1 MFMIKQTIVLT
12 GFMGSGK
19 TTVGRMFAARTG
31 RVFVDTDELIAL
43 RAGRSIADI
52 FATDGEPAFRQME
65 RDTAAELSG
74 REHLVLATGGGL
86 LLDPDNVAALAK
98 NGRIFCLT
106 ADPAEIM
113 RRVGQTG
120 VERPLLAGPDPAGQ
134 VQRIL
139 AQRQATYARFTQIE
153 TDERPPDAVVAAIL
167 AALHEESPLAAP
179 IGPEPLTVTHPAGAY
194 SVWVG
199 AGFLRRW
206 REIAGVAGPV
216 VVVTDENVGS
226 LFARRLGEMAALITL
241 PAGEQHK
248 TLATVQSIYDQLL
261 TAGIDRT
268 GAILA
273 LGGGVVG
280 DTAGFAAAT
289 FMRGIP
295 VVQCPTSLLAMVDAS
310 VGGKT
315 GVDLP
320 QGKNLVGAFKQPQAV
335 LADLTTLRTLP
346 PAEFAAGLAEVVKHG
361 LLAAPHILTR
371 LENEDWAGHEATAPG
386 RVDSLWNLVCEAIKV
401 KRDFVQVD
409 PFEGGRRALL
419 NLGHTFA
426 HAIEQ
431 VSGYQVGHGQA
442 VAMGL
447 VAAARLSA
455 HLGHA
460 SPGLQTRIEK
470 ILGCCY
476 LPARIP
482 AAYAAEDIYAAMF
495 TDKKKTSGRLRF
507 ILIRDIG
514 DCFIASDV
522 PAEMVI
528 KAIQHLQE

>member
-1 MFMIKQTIVLT
+1 MMEQTLLLT

-19 TTVGRMFAARTG
+19 TTVGRLLAARTG

-52 FATDGEPAFRQME
+52 FATDGEPAFRRME
-65 RDTAAELSG
+65 REVAAELAG
-74 REHLVLATGGGL
+74 RERLVIATGGGL
-86 LLDPDNVAALAK
+86 LLDPANVATLSK
-98 NGRIFCLT
+98 NTPIFCLT
-106 ADPAEIM
+106 ADPAEIV
-113 RRVGQTG
+113 RRVGRTG
-120 VERPLLAGPDPAGQ
+120 AERPLLAGPDAAGQ

-139 AQRQATYARFTQIE
+139 AARSAAYARFQQIQTDDHHPAEVVTDILNALGEE
-153 TDERPPDAVVAAIL
+153 TGFDAPA
-167 AALHEESPLAAP
+167 
-179 IGPEPLTVTHPAGAY
+179 GGQQLTVSHPAGEY
-194 SVWVG
+194 RVW
-199 AGFLRRW
+199 AGEGLLSRW
-206 REIAGVAGPV
+206 RETAVVAGPV
-216 VVVTDENVGS
+216 AVITDENVGP
-226 LFARRLGEMAALITL
+226 LFAHRLGEIGVLITL
-241 PAGEQHK
+241 PAGERHK
-248 TLATVQSIYDQLL
+248 TLATVQAIYDQLL
-261 TAGIDRT
+261 AAGIDRT
-268 GAILA
+268 GTVVA

-289 FMRGIP
+289 YLRGIP
-295 VVQCPTSLLAMVDAS
+295 IVQCPTSLLAMVDAS

-361 LLAAPHILTR
+361 LLAAPHILVR
-371 LENEDWAGHEATAPG
+371 LENESWAAHEATAPG
-386 RVDSLWNLVCEAIKV
+386 RIDGLRNLVLEAIKV
-401 KRDFVQVD
+401 KRDFVQAD
-409 PFEGGRRALL
+409 PFEGGRRAML

-447 VAAARLSA
+447 VAAACLSA

-460 SPGLQTRIEK
+460 APELQTRIEK
-470 ILGCCY
+470 ILGRCY

-482 AAYAAEDIYAAMF
+482 AGYPAEDIYAAMF
-495 TDKKKTSGRLRF
+495 TDKKKAAGRLRF
-507 ILIRDIG
+507 ILIRDVG
-514 DCFIASDV
+514 DCFITAAV
-522 PAEMVI
+522 PAEMVVQTI
-528 KAIQHLQE
+528 RHLQE